1 MCVHVCVHVMCL
13 RERGSIYACVCL
25 CVSLFLYLS
34 GLLAGWLSCCL
45 CISAC
50 ACVMYVAAGHTEH
63 THRPSEVAVGHVY
76 VKAGK
81 INTGRAR
88 SFEEGAGK

>member
-1 MCVHVCVHVMCL
+1 
-13 RERGSIYACVCL
+13 
-25 CVSLFLYLS
+25 
-34 GLLAGWLSCCL
+34 
-45 CISAC
+45 
-50 ACVMYVAAGHTEH
+50 MYVAAGHTEH